1 MARTI
6 TVEQYK
12 NWMSNNR
19 VRRTNAKNQYANTIK
34 SKIFHGSN
42 TWNITSEME
51 DDPENVIKA
60 LIPDNVLDKNQK
72 SHRKKFID
80 YLKDQHPNYA
90 PPHQEAEIQDDQ
102 QDDQQDDLTMNE
114 ISVNTILFGP
124 PGTGKTYNTIA
135 YALAICDTEAE
146 LEGNGLKIDNKGNP
160 TVDSERYETARNRF
174 KTLKENGRIAFTTF
188 HQSYGY
194 EEFIEGIKPKISPE
208 AANGEIQYEY
218 AKGIFKEFCNKAKN
232 DLDNNYVFIIDEI
245 NRGNISKIFGEL
257 ITLIEDTK
265 RIGDDQTEAT
275 TVKLPYTGED
285 FGVPQNVYIL
295 GTMNTADRSIA
306 LMDTAL
312 RRRFSFVEMLPDP
325 NVLNGIVVDGINI
338 QEMLAVINQRVEAL
352 YDREHTIGHAFFT
365 KLLNT
370 ENQNIQKLNEI
381 FRNKVIP
388 LLQEYFYEDYEK
400 IQLILGKKFIDND
413 VDHVSWPV
421 GVALPSD
428 LPQRY
433 KITANWN
440 AASYKSI
447 YMNGLDQEEAPQ

>member
-1 MARTI
+1 MPRTI
-6 TVEQYK
+6 TLDQYK
-12 NWMSNNR
+12 NWMSHHEVNSDLSR
-19 VRRTNAKNQYANTIK
+19 NQYASTIRN
-34 SKIFHGSN
+34 KIFQGSN
-42 TWNITSEME
+42 TWHITSEME
-51 DDPENVIKA
+51 DDPENVIKT
-60 LIPDNVLDKNQK
+60 LIPDNVLDANQRA
-72 SHRKKFID
+72 HRKKFID
-80 YLKDQHPNYA
+80 YLEDTDPNYA
-90 PPHQEAEIQDDQ
+90 PPHQDAEIQDDQ
-102 QDDQQDDLTMNE
+102 QDDQQEDLTMNE

-135 YALAICDTEAE
+135 YALAICDGE
-146 LEGNGLKIDNKGNP
+146 EGLDRNGLEIDNKGNP
-160 TVDSERYETARNRF
+160 TVDFEEYETAQNRF
-174 KTLKENGRIAFTTF
+174 KTLKENGQIAFTTF

-208 AANGEIQYEY
+208 VADGEIQYEY
-218 AKGIFKEFCNKAKN
+218 FSGIFKKFCNEAK
-232 DLDNNYVFIIDEI
+232 DHPDDNYVFIIDEI

-265 RIGDDQTEAT
+265 RIGNGQTEAT

-285 FGVPQNVYIL
+285 FGVPKNVYIL

-312 RRRFSFVEMLPDP
+312 RRRFNFVEMLPDP
-325 NVLNGIVVDGINI
+325 NVLNGIVVDEINI
-338 QEMLAVINQRVEAL
+338 QKMLTVINQRVEAL

-365 KLLNT
+365 KLLNA

-400 IQLILGKKFIDND
+400 IQLILGKKFVDND
-413 VDHVSWPV
+413 TERVSWPAN
-421 GVALPSD
+421 VALPGD

-447 YMNGLDQEEAPQ
+447 YMTGLDQEEAPQ